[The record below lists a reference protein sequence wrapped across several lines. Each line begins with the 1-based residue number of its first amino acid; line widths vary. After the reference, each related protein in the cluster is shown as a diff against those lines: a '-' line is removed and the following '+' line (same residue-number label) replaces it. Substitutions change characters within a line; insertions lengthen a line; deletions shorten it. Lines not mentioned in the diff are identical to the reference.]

1 MKTSKAKLTLIATE
15 KDAESEFP
23 QKTGR
28 IIGAFVTVADASL
41 LPKDI
46 VTATLQGQDEKPI
59 VALDVRE
66 WFRRSGGSF
75 MSSMLPL
82 NLEAENQVLT
92 FTIITKTAPA
102 TNVVMEM
109 VLVHEEITCTNA

>member
-15 KDAESEFP
+15 KDAEGEFP
-23 QKTGR
+23 QKTGK
-28 IIGAFVTVADASL
+28 IIGAFISIADQGL

-46 VTATLQGQDEKPI
+46 VTATLQDQDDKPI

-75 MSSMLPL
+75 MSSMMPL
-82 NLEAENQVLT
+82 DIETENQKLT
-92 FTIITKTAPA
+92 FTVNTKTAPA
-102 TNVVMEM
+102 VVMEM
-109 VLVHEEITCTNA
+109 VLVHENEKVCGIQH